1 MNLIFLTSG
10 LVGSQFFFRG
20 KNFFILLFWLS
31 CSAVSQPLAMTAS
44 IIILCV
50 LESANLVATTV
61 VYIEYLYFTDKKA
74 FASATAE
81 TVIHGSQ
88 NLFADLY
95 FLLLLLLREQ
105 TILITVLFYIFYMA
119 VTLLNKT
126 LTQFFSNHF

>member
-95 FLLLLLLREQ
+95 FLLLLLLRE
-105 TILITVLFYIFYMA
+105 
-119 VTLLNKT
+119 
-126 LTQFFSNHF
+126 